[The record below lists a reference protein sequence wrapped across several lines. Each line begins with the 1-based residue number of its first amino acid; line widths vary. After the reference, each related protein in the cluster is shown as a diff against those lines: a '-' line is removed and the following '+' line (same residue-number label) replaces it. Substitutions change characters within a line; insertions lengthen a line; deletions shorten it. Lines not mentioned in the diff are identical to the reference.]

1 MKEYTKEPRKPSEA
15 AQESLP
21 EDMIEGRN
29 AVTEAL
35 RSGRTINKVFLA
47 DGDTDRRAL
56 LPPLAQ
62 RHEPHGRASGHYGC
76 RRRP

>member
-35 RSGRTINKVFLA
+35 RSGRTINKVFLTRTVRLA
-47 DGDTDRRAL
+47 A
-56 LPPLAQ
+56 LPPWQ
-62 RHEPHGRASGHYGC
+62 RKAAPSSCASTAASSTT
-76 RRRP
+76 